1 MTRLEEL
8 TEVTNKI
15 VVETIKNNIGTA
27 EERQTKIIH
36 VYLADIARSLAM
48 IADTL
53 AGNNISE

>member
-27 EERQTKIIH
+27 EERQTKIIN

>member
-27 EERQTKIIH
+27 EERQTKITN